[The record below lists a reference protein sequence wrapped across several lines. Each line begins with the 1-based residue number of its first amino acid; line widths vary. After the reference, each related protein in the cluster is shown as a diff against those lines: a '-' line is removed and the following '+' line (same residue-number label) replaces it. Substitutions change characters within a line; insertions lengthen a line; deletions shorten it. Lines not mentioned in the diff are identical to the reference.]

1 MLRIH
6 VNLSKGQ
13 TREMPEIEH
22 ARSNLAKKIK
32 DSGIYQYI
40 VRYGRIA
47 NKYFRKFTA
56 SSICCIALLNFLIL
70 TNWYY
75 LWHCVYVCYTLR
87 TIQGALHSY
96 KVQSYVQPAACLSM
110 WSGSRFIYWYN
121 RVLNCFLFMPIMYI
135 FFVHWC
141 PVIWHKAIIKIIKQS
156 FFVLSFLWKHEISS
170 LSALH
175 FPLYFEWVWLAS
187 SLKVDLSSDISISHL
202 ITPKLLLMDW

>member
-1 MLRIH
+1 MHSKCTSEWHSSQIRVFPCQGQTNKGRNRIHIQKQINKALMLRIH

-96 KVQSYVQPAACLSM
+96 KVQSYVQPAACLSVV
-110 WSGSRFIYWYN
+110 G
-121 RVLNCFLFMPIMYI
+121 
-135 FFVHWC
+135 
-141 PVIWHKAIIKIIKQS
+141 IKI
-156 FFVLSFLWKHEISS
+156 
-170 LSALH
+170 
-175 FPLYFEWVWLAS
+175 
-187 SLKVDLSSDISISHL
+187 HL
-202 ITPKLLLMDW
+202 LIE